1 MNPTSGQTAYR
12 LPWLREYGEFMRTL
26 WRIIAGL
33 FRWSWRVLN
42 FIREFILNLFLIVLI
57 LAGVGIWLQLSSASS
72 SEPVQQGALK
82 VDLSGVLVDKPS
94 VSNRLSRISRQLLGA
109 SSDRLQE
116 NSLFDVVDAIRQ
128 AKSDKN
134 ITGMVLDLRDFA
146 GGDQPS
152 LQYVGKALREFRDA
166 GKPIFALGDSYSQA
180 QYYLASY
187 ATKVYLSPQGTVDLH
202 GFATNGLYYKSLLD
216 KLKVSSHVFRVGTYK
231 SAVEPFLRDDM
242 SPEARDADGRWVG
255 QLWQNYLNT
264 VSANRQITPQQLF
277 PGAAGIISGLQ
288 AVQGDTAKYALD
300 NKLVDVLDS
309 RAAADRELVKT
320 FGWDKA
326 SNDYRN
332 VSIYDYNVK
341 QPTQQDGNIA
351 VILASGAIMDGEES
365 AGNVGGDTTA
375 AQIRDARL
383 DDKIKAIVL
392 RVNSP
397 GGSVTAS
404 EAIRE
409 ELAAAHDAGK
419 PVVVSM
425 GGMAASGGYWIS
437 TPADYI
443 VAAPSTLTGSI
454 GIFGVI
460 NTVEN
465 SLSSIGVH
473 SDGVATSPLA
483 DVSTTKALPTE
494 VQQLMQLTIE
504 NGYRNFVGLVA
515 ASRHKTPQQIDA
527 IAQGHV
533 WTGSDAKA
541 NGLVDALGDF
551 DDAVAKAA
559 ELAKVAKPELSW
571 YQDDPGM
578 IDLLLNQMNAS
589 AQAVLPAALKVWLPA
604 PVSEVM
610 GALQAQPGLMNNLN
624 DPQNRYAFC
633 LTCGNVR

>member
-1 MNPTSGQTAYR
+1 
-12 LPWLREYGEFMRTL
+12 MRTV
-26 WRIIAGL
+26 WRLIAGL
-33 FRWSWRVLN
+33 FKWAWRVLN
-42 FIREFILNLFLIVLI
+42 FIREFILNLFLLLLI
-57 LAGVGIWLQLSSASS
+57 LVGVGIWLQVSGSGSSSATA
-72 SEPVQQGALK
+72 VQPGALK
-82 VDLSGVLVDKPS
+82 VDLSGVIVDKAS
-94 VSNRLSRISRQLLGA
+94 VSNKLSKLGRQLLGA

-116 NSLFDVVDAIRQ
+116 NSLFDVIDAIRQ
-128 AKSDKN
+128 AKNDKN

-152 LQYVGKALREFRDA
+152 LQYVGKALREFRDS
-166 GKPIFALGDSYSQA
+166 GKPVYALGDSYSQA

-187 ATKVYLSPQGTVDLH
+187 ANKIYLSPQGAVDLH

-216 KLKVSSHVFRVGTYK
+216 KLKVTSHVFRVGTYK

-242 SPEARDADGRWVG
+242 SPAARDADSRWVG

-264 VSANRQITPQQLF
+264 VSANRQITPDQLF
-277 PGAAGIISGLQ
+277 PGAQGIIAGLQ
-288 AVQGDTAKYALD
+288 AVQGDTAQYAL
-300 NKLVDVLDS
+300 NSKLVDALDS
-309 RAAADRELVKT
+309 RASVDQLLIKQ
-320 FGWDKA
+320 FGWDKQN
-326 SNDYRN
+326 NDYRN
-332 VSIYDYNVK
+332 VSIYDYPVK
-341 QPTQQDGNIA
+341 PAQSRQNGNIA
-351 VILASGAIMDGEES
+351 VILANGAIMDGEETP
-365 AGNVGGDTTA
+365 GNVGGDTTA
-375 AQIRDARL
+375 SQIRDARL
-383 DDKIKAIVL
+383 DPKIKAIIL

-409 ELAAAHDAGK
+409 ELAAAHAAGK

-443 VAAPSTLTGSI
+443 VANASTLTGSI

-460 NTVEN
+460 NTLEK
-465 SLSSIGVH
+465 SLDSVGVH

-483 DVSTTKALPTE
+483 DISTTKELPTE
-494 VQQLMQLTIE
+494 VQQMMQISIE

-515 ASRHKTPQQIDA
+515 ASRHKTPEQIDA

-551 DDAVAKAA
+551 DDAVKKAS
-559 ELAKVAKPELSW
+559 ELAKVATPQLSW
-571 YQDDPGM
+571 YQDEPGFLDM
-578 IDLLLNQMNAS
+578 MLSQVSAS
-589 AQAVLPAALKVWLPA
+589 VNAVLPETLKAWIPA
-604 PVSEVM
+604 PILSVMAEVK
-610 GALQAQPGLMNNLN
+610 QQPGLFDSLN

-633 LTCGNVR
+633 LNCGKVR